1 MSQLALALDPSPAA
15 SWALPEGADSA
26 GPRTG
31 QAPPDGPGLHTGVR
45 TGFEAEGRRIG
56 WEHAR
61 HQITPPADHLHPHHP
76 VRQGWEAGRAALA
89 GRALAPTRA
98 ARLWLDLRLQ
108 AWLRGRAF
116 EELLVT
122 PRFVALIDVR
132 CCPVTGVLLAQAAP
146 GVEGPDDAVVMPLY
160 ERAGCAVGNLA
171 VVSRQVAQARAAL
184 SLHEMAQTVQ
194 RLQQPGAAPHAAGLD
209 LWAWRRL
216 AALTSLVTPQDHASA
231 AARALL
237 VLPPPRVRVLNP
249 VQALQV
255 LLTQVFDAPGYA
267 RELTDLGALLPGG
280 PARRAYF
287 LFMSAMLAR
296 RLSARGAVP
305 PDQMRAA
312 MEHAWSHPLVL
323 QRWQALATVLTPA
336 QCEHLTRRLAQRR
349 AAGAGRSSWR
359 WMDGQAATDGWALQ
373 TQGRAGAEAP
383 MPPVKRRCPAARGR
397 RA

>member
-1 MSQLALALDPSPAA
+1 
-15 SWALPEGADSA
+15 
-26 GPRTG
+26 
-31 QAPPDGPGLHTGVR
+31 
-45 TGFEAEGRRIG
+45 
-56 WEHAR
+56 
-61 HQITPPADHLHPHHP
+61 
-76 VRQGWEAGRAALA
+76 
-89 GRALAPTRA
+89 
-98 ARLWLDLRLQ
+98 
-108 AWLRGRAF
+108 
-116 EELLVT
+116 
-122 PRFVALIDVR
+122 
-132 CCPVTGVLLAQAAP
+132 VLLAQAAP

-349 AAGAGRSSWR
+349 AAGAGRSTWR